1 MRVRQVSS
9 DAATRF
15 GSSARAALGRALVG
29 DGRSRRPAGRLARPV
44 ALALLS
50 TFAFA
55 AQSETVL
62 RVGDQKGNARA
73 VLEAAHALDGVG
85 YTIQWF
91 EFPAAAPLLEAAKAG
106 AIDAGTVGDAPFTFA
121 AAAGAPVKAIQA
133 TRSGPQGLAIVV
145 RADSPA
151 HAFRDLVGKTIA
163 TGRGSIGHQLVLA
176 LLEAN
181 GLKASDV
188 KLVFLPPSDAA
199 VALSTGSVDAWSTW
213 DPYTAQRELI
223 QHDRAIADSAGL
235 TAGLSFFF
243 ARDDAL
249 ADPDKRAALGDFVAR
264 LARARAWGL
273 GHLEDYAKTWSG
285 IVGLPTEVG
294 EKVHARARLRPTPID
309 AGVVADEQRTIDLYA
324 RSGLIPK
331 PLDAS
336 TIVSPIFTREI
347 AAELKP

>member
-1 MRVRQVSS
+1 VPSRLG
-9 DAATRF
+9 D
-15 GSSARAALGRALVG
+15 GARLVAAL
-29 DGRSRRPAGRLARPV
+29 
-44 ALALLS
+44 LALTTL
-50 TFAFA
+50 AGA
-55 AQSETVL
+55 AEAETVL

-73 VLEAAHALDGVG
+73 VLEAAHALDGVA

-121 AAAGAPVKAIQA
+121 AAAGAPVKAIEA
-133 TRSGPQGLAIVV
+133 TRSGPQGLAVVV

-151 HAFRDLVGKTIA
+151 RSFKDLVGKKIA

-176 LLEAN
+176 LLEAD
-181 GLKASDV
+181 GLKVSDV
-188 KLVFLPPSDAA
+188 QLVFLPPADAA

-213 DPYTAQRELI
+213 DPYTAQREVI

-249 ADPDKRAALGDFVAR
+249 ADPDKRAALQDFVAR
-264 LARARAWGL
+264 LAKARRWGL
-273 GHLEDYAKTWSG
+273 GHLEDYAKAWSG
-285 IVGLPTEVG
+285 IVGLPPEVG
-294 EKVHARARLRPTPID
+294 EKVYARARIQPTPID
-309 AGVVADEQRTIDLYA
+309 AGVVADEQKTIDLYA
-324 RSGLIPK
+324 RSGLIAK

-336 TIVSPIFTREI
+336 MIVNPIFTRAI